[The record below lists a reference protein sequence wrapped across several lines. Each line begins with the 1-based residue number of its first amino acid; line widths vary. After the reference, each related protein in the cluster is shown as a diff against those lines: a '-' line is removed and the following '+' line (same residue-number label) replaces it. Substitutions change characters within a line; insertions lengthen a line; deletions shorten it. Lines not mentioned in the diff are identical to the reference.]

1 MPPAFRITHA
11 DVWPRLHGLSAVA
24 QAAYYRLSCG
34 PDARALPIVSLRMNA
49 LAADLCVSVQALRPA
64 IAALVERGLL
74 VTDSDSNPT
83 AAYLPLR
90 MSHEKPRALA
100 HHSAWSSELRGYQWA
115 RFHAQ
120 AVEDMG
126 FTTPT
131 PPPSLPSTLPPIRE
145 REREKDT
152 DTQQPAA
159 QVPADGS
166 AATGDVGDDYFEE
179 LFRSQPQLRKQ
190 LAGEGTKERQTVAIL
205 HNQVSAAAA
214 ESWNSLMTQAGNPA
228 CRIDRDW
235 SKRNARNVAKVV
247 AAVGNLD
254 NLEMLMM
261 FANVHM
267 PYFAGKPYGA
277 NGEVRAWTMERWF
290 ARPVIEQVQAG
301 LNSHVQR
308 VTGRPSICQLDWTR
322 KPTAELLNREVV

>member
-1 MPPAFRITHA
+1 
-11 DVWPRLHGLSAVA
+11 VA

-74 VTDSDSNPT
+74 VTDLDSNPT

-90 MSHEKPRALA
+90 MAHEKPRALA

-115 RFHAQ
+115 RFYAQ

-131 PPPSLPSTLPPIRE
+131 PPPSLPSTPPLIRERE

-159 QVPADGS
+159 QVPADGK
-166 AATGDVGDDYFEE
+166 AATGDAGDDYFEE
-179 LFRSQPQLRKQ
+179 LFRSQPQLKKQ
-190 LAGEGTKERQTVAIL
+190 LAGEGTKEKQTAAIL

-214 ESWNSLMTQAGNPA
+214 VEWNLRMTKLGNPA
-228 CRIDRDW
+228 CVVDRDW
-235 SKRNARNVAKVV
+235 AKRNARNVAKVI
-247 AAVGNLD
+247 AAVGGLD
-254 NLEMLMM
+254 NFSMLLA
-261 FANVHM
+261 FACAEM
-267 PYFAGKPYGA
+267 PYFAGKTYGKA
-277 NGEVRAWTMERWF
+277 GQVRAWTMAEWCTRS
-290 ARPVIEQVQAG
+290 AIEQVQAG
-301 LNSHVQR
+301 LNSYVQR
-308 VTGRPSICQLDWTR
+308 DTGKPSVCQLDWTR
-322 KPTAELLNREVV
+322 KPTFDLLQGRKHEQD